1 MSESEEDFWLSQHE
15 HVGFFGSV
23 LGGAY
28 LLLALP
34 AWLWRLYVEYL
45 WNWDA
50 HPWIKNAAATF
61 RLMAILVVAPF
72 VLLTLLDVGAY
83 IIARTLGVVETTKAS
98 TYDSKGPRGICNDG
112 DPAETD
118 MALSGSSAK
127 VRIDAV
133 DATGAH
139 EAGQNVATILPE
151 ADMSSPSPSSSSSLG
166 STNSTT
172 PSLRHRFDTEKLTI
186 PIPHAH
192 YASHFERTMQNADGP
207 EAEAC
212 FFSPSD
218 ERQLELSGAL
228 LSSPAPSRQASPG
241 LERRHRVRS
250 LTVDKLHAYDA
261 APSARSDASSTADSE
276 PFTVLE
282 SLDLNRDGPEGF
294 DSALDT
300 NINMRRRA
308 AHRHDG
314 VKS

>member
-61 RLMAILVVAPF
+61 RLMAIFVIAPF
-72 VLLTLLDVGAY
+72 ALLTLLDVGAY
-83 IIARTLGVVETTKAS
+83 VIARTLGVVETTKAS
-98 TYDSKGPRGICNDG
+98 TYDSKGPRGVCNDG
-112 DPAETD
+112 DPSETG
-118 MALSGSSAK
+118 MALSGSSA
-127 VRIDAV
+127 VRVDAV

-139 EAGQNVATILPE
+139 EARQNVAAISPE
-151 ADMSSPSPSSSSSLG
+151 ADTSSPSPSSSLSSG
-166 STNSTT
+166 STNSTA
-172 PSLRHRFDTEKLTI
+172 PSLRPRFDAEKLTI

-192 YASHFERTMQNADGP
+192 YASHFERAMQSAGGP

-228 LSSPAPSRQASPG
+228 LSSPALSRQASPG
-241 LERRHRVRS
+241 LERRHRVQS
-250 LTVDKLHAYDA
+250 LTVDKLHVYDA
-261 APSARSDASSTADSE
+261 PPSASSDASSTADSE

-282 SLDLNRDGPEGF
+282 PLDLNRDGPEGS
-294 DSALDT
+294 DSTIDT
-300 NINMRRRA
+300 NVYMRRRG
-308 AHRHDG
+308 AHQHE

>member
-34 AWLWRLYVEYL
+34 AWIWRLYVEYL
-45 WNWDA
+45 WNWDM

-83 IIARTLGVVETTKAS
+83 VIARTLGVVETTKAS
-98 TYDSKGPRGICNDG
+98 TYDSKDPRGICSDA

-118 MALSGSSAK
+118 MALSGSSA
-127 VRIDAV
+127 VRVDAV

-139 EAGQNVATILPE
+139 DARPNVATISPG
-151 ADMSSPSPSSSSSLG
+151 ADMSSPSSSSSSSSG

-172 PSLRHRFDTEKLTI
+172 PNLRQRFDTEKLTI

-192 YASHFERTMQNADGP
+192 YASHFERTMQSADGP

-212 FFSPSD
+212 FFSPTD

-241 LERRHRVRS
+241 LERRHRVQS

-261 APSARSDASSTADSE
+261 APGASSDASSTADSE

-282 SLDLNRDGPEGF
+282 SLDLSRDGPEGTS
-294 DSALDT
+294 SALDT
-300 NINMRRRA
+300 NVNTRRR